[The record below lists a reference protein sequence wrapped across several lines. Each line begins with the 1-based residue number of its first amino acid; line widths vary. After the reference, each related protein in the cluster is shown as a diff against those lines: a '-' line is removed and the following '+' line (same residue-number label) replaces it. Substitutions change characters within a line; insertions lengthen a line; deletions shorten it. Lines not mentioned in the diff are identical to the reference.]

1 VNSHISYGI
10 TVWGGNSVNLEKVF
24 RTQKKCI
31 RSLFK
36 IPCRKKFKGSYIY
49 GHTKHLF
56 TDNSLLTAHN
66 LYNYSMISDAFK
78 VIVSKVPVSYF
89 ETCYQVSSVNPSRLI
104 SSTCAISSLSSNF
117 HHMIPLL
124 WNSFMSVNRITKFSL
139 CGFKSFK
146 RSLKSFIVS
155 MQSSF
160 KPDEWHKFNNNLTD
174 YCNYLKFQC
183 LELPRNQ
190 PRVKHWYNFPITT
203 FIRSYLYKSYP
214 LLSPSSLDSSYP
226 LLLVSA
232 VAGFLPITLS
242 NHTPLPCFSFYS
254 YFLLITFSVCPFFLF
269 FLFFG
274 DTSFPASLSCSF
286 FFPFFWLA
294 WHVPHQSMSIKV
306 LF

>member
-1 VNSHISYGI
+1 MCSSIYTLYSLICKLSKTCSTLRDLSGCLPKSLRPPVFNALVNSHISYGI

-36 IPCRKKFKGSYIY
+36 IPCRRKVKGSYIY

-56 TDNSLLTAHN
+56 TGNSLLTAHN

-78 VIVSKVPVSYF
+78 VIVSKAPVSYF

-104 SSTCAISSLSSNF
+104 SSTCTLSSLSSNF

-124 WNSFMSVNRITKFSL
+124 WNGFLAVNKITKFSL

-160 KPDEWHKFNNNLTD
+160 EPDEWHKFNNNLID

-183 LELPRNQ
+183 LELPSNQ
-190 PRVKHWYNFPITT
+190 PRVRHWSKAPIYT
-203 FIRSYLYKSYP
+203 FIRSYY
-214 LLSPSSLDSSYP
+214 
-226 LLLVSA
+226 
-232 VAGFLPITLS
+232 
-242 NHTPLPCFSFYS
+242 
-254 YFLLITFSVCPFFLF
+254 
-269 FLFFG
+269 
-274 DTSFPASLSCSF
+274 
-286 FFPFFWLA
+286 
-294 WHVPHQSMSIKV
+294 
-306 LF
+306 